1 MNQIE
6 TPQSRC
12 RFALAWGDITPPANI
27 YHRMWGAAK
36 HERATGVH
44 RPLRATVAIF
54 EAAEA
59 AGTTQRQ
66 ILLALDHCILGA
78 VEHGQLVAHIA
89 QATGQAAESILVVFS
104 HTHGAGLMGL
114 ERASLPGGDLIPGY
128 LRSVA
133 ECAAGLVKDALAKLA
148 PADITYGHG
157 R

>member
-1 MNQIE
+1 
-6 TPQSRC
+6 
-12 RFALAWGDITPPANI
+12 
-27 YHRMWGAAK
+27 MWGAAK

-104 HTHGAGLMGL
+104 HPNPESFVAALDRCVVSALSGAGHEVRHLDLHAEGFDPAFSL
-114 ERASLPGGDLIPGY
+114 FER
-128 LRSVA
+128 
-133 ECAAGLVKDALAKLA
+133 
-148 PADITYGHG
+148 
-157 R
+157 